1 MHLVQSEDIENSS
14 RALMAM
20 SVISAIE
27 TIVEVMEEHPEVNM
41 TMSIMSQF
49 IIYPP

>member
-27 TIVEVMEEHPEVNM
+27 TIVEVMEEHPEVN
-41 TMSIMSQF
+41 TTLNNFSITT
-49 IIYPP
+49 IC